1 MILVTVAVSFQ
12 DISKESGVTLIDN
25 HPVLE
30 IVPSPDSVTVTC
42 KKEGNQKV
50 EFRAKGIVLCAGPWT
65 NKLTEP
71 LG

>member
-1 MILVTVAVSFQ
+1 MAKKTGCVLV
-12 DISKESGVTLIDN
+12 DN

-30 IVPSPDSVTVTC
+30 IIPGAESVQVIC
-42 KKEGNQKV
+42 QKV
-50 EFRAKGIVLCAGPWT
+50 GGEKIEFRAKGLVLCAGPWT